1 MWSLKSD
8 GSRKLIIT
16 YNAFL
21 FVMTISE
28 RIKNRKD
35 DYLLMRNN
43 PSQNLK
49 VKVTQLCPTLCDLM
63 DYTVHGILQAKIL
76 E

>member
-8 GSRKLIIT
+8 GSGKLIIT

-35 DYLLMRNN
+35 DYLLMCNN
-43 PSQNLK
+43 LSQNLK
-49 VKVTQLCPTLCDLM
+49 VKVTQLCLTICNPM